1 MRNWERKLRQAITK
15 HLSFPA
21 DLMLDLPKLT
31 TVGNLHIYIE
41 NHDGLLVYKQDEL
54 VIKSQ
59 IGNIKITGSSLVIK
73 EMLPRE
79 LLLEGKISQ
88 IMYDS

>member
-54 VIKSQ
+54 VIKSH